1 MKGLLLGSV
10 CAAVLSVIAT
20 PGLCQTASAAPSATP
35 SQDTT
40 PQAATAKKDSGDDTT
55 VIVTATRRK
64 EKLQDVPLSI
74 TAFSQKELTA
84 KGIVGFEGLGHETPG
99 VVINR
104 PSANFNYFT
113 ARGVATNSGYGA
125 GLQSAVAIYV
135 DEQPI
140 NDIGNT
146 TNLDPNLFDVERVE
160 FLRGPQ
166 GTLFGSGSLA
176 GALRIIQHAP
186 DLTSYSA
193 SFLTDIGVVGKDSV
207 RQRYD
212 LMVNTPLIRDVLALR
227 VVAFYRDEEGYI
239 DNVGTGKKNANT
251 LLDAGGRAS
260 LLWKANDRLSVKFLA
275 STENS
280 DPKDSSM
287 TSPNLGLYTKVSDAP
302 DLFTGRFNSFNTTID
317 YQFDGAHFMSSSTY
331 SDFDQDFVCDLAGTF
346 NSAIPFGLDAYS
358 SRHTFVEEARLVSNP
373 GGKLD
378 WTLGGFYLARRQ
390 TLDYELRSETSYL
403 VAHGITGLSDDHFYV
418 DRSYARSGE
427 EAVYGDLTYHFSN
440 KIWATAGL
448 RYGGAHAQN
457 FDQGGFTTGNLYYV
471 DALYGYSFPLTKTPV
486 GPSVGVKISDDKP
499 SYRLS
504 LSYKPYSNLTT
515 YATIST
521 GFRVPIVNALAGSVS
536 TVNPNDL
543 VVPYGAKSDSLTNYE
558 LGAKGRWFD
567 NRVAGSVAV
576 YQIDWDNIQVQANRV
591 SDGVQFATNIGGAT
605 SKGAE
610 WELQFYP
617 THDLVFGFNGA
628 VNQSKVTKLTAEQA
642 AISGAVMGAPL
653 SSPKFQATGY
663 VNYGFNLTPDAR
675 ANWSLTDSYVGA
687 FPNEFPNTPGNPSV
701 PMPTFGYT
709 NAFSLVNTTFA
720 VSVNRYT
727 IGAYIENLT
736 NSHAVAYIHPE
747 TFFVSRYSRL
757 TPRTIGIRL
766 TADY

>member
-10 CAAVLSVIAT
+10 CTAVLATLAT
-20 PGLCQTASAAPSATP
+20 PALCQTTA
-35 SQDTT
+35 D
-40 PQAATAKKDSGDDTT
+40 AATTKATGSDDTT
-55 VIVTATRRK
+55 VVVTATRRK

-99 VVINR
+99 VVLNR

-146 TNLDPNLFDVERVE
+146 TNIDPNLFDVERVE

-186 DLTSYSA
+186 DLTGYSG
-193 SFLTDIGVVGKDSV
+193 SFLADVGVVGKDAV

-212 LMVNTPLIRDVLALR
+212 VMVNAPIVKDVLALR
-227 VVAFYRDEEGYI
+227 AVAFYRHEDGYVN
-239 DNVGTGKKNANT
+239 NVGTGEKHANT
-251 LLDAGGRAS
+251 LLDSGARVS
-260 LLWKANDRLSVKFLA
+260 LLWKASDRLSLKMVA

-280 DPKDSSM
+280 DPRDSSM
-287 TSPNLGLYTKVSDAP
+287 TSPNLGLYTKVSDQP
-302 DLFTGRFNSFNTTID
+302 DLFTGRFNSLNTTVD
-317 YQFDGAHFMSSSTY
+317 YQLDWAHFMSSTTY
-331 SDFDQDFVCDLAGTF
+331 STFDQDFVVDLAGTF
-346 NSAIPFGLDAYS
+346 NQAIPFGLDAYAN
-358 SRHTFVEEARLVSNP
+358 RHTVVEEARLVSNP

-378 WTLGGFYLARRQ
+378 WVLGGFYLSRRQ
-390 TLDYELRSETSYL
+390 SLEYKLRTETAYL
-403 VAHGITGLSDDHFYV
+403 RAHGITGLSDDHFYV
-418 DRSYARSGE
+418 DYSHADTGE
-427 EAVYGDLTYHFSN
+427 QALYGDVTYHFSP

-448 RYGGAHAQN
+448 RYGGAHARN
-457 FDQGGFTTGNLYYV
+457 FDDGGYTTGNTYYV
-471 DALYGYSFPLTKTPV
+471 DALYGYKFPLTQTVITPSTGAKV
-486 GPSVGVKISDDKP
+486 KGVKP

-504 LSYKPYSNLTT
+504 LSYKPYSDLTT

-521 GFRVPIVNALAGSVS
+521 GFRVPIVNSLGGSKS

-558 LGAKGRWFD
+558 VGAKGRWF
-567 NRVAGSVAV
+567 NGAVAGSLAL
-576 YQIDWDNIQVQANRV
+576 YQIDWNNIQVQANRV

-605 SKGAE
+605 SKGVE

-617 THDLVFGFNGA
+617 VHGLTLGLNGA
-628 VNQSKVTKLTAEQA
+628 VNESKVTKLSPEEA
-642 AISGAVMGAPL
+642 AISGAVMGARL
-653 SSPKFQATGY
+653 SSPHFQATGY
-663 VNYGFNLTPDAR
+663 VNYGFDLTPQAR
-675 ANWSLTDSYVGA
+675 ANWSLTYSHVGS
-687 FPNEFPNTPGNPSV
+687 FPNEFPNTPGHPST

-709 NAFSLVNTTFA
+709 DAFNLVNTTFA
-720 VSVNRYT
+720 VSFSRYT
-727 IGAYIENLT
+727 IGAYVENLT
-736 NSHAVAYIHPE
+736 NSHSTVYIHPE

-766 TADY
+766 SADY